1 MRWKFCGAVI
11 LIALGI
17 AAQGIRTPAE
27 APTGTADELKA
38 EILRLREE
46 NLRLK
51 EEVAALTLQA
61 QRPPPPPAGQLRRPP
76 PQGPA
81 DPPQDDRLVNPCRR
95 LIQPGAT
102 QEDLD
107 AAVKDIEAYIEGKDD
122 LRRQYT
128 EILAKVTELK
138 YGNDLGKAVIAKQL
152 EKHKK

>member
-81 DPPQDDRLVNPCRR
+81 DPPQDDRLVNPC
-95 LIQPGAT
+95 LF
-102 QEDLD
+102 
-107 AAVKDIEAYIEGKDD
+107 
-122 LRRQYT
+122 
-128 EILAKVTELK
+128 
-138 YGNDLGKAVIAKQL
+138 L
-152 EKHKK
+152 ESTG